1 MTYPC
6 REGKVGGKEI
16 FNLSGKIALVTA
28 AGHGLGREYCIAMAE
43 FGADVAC
50 SDIKLDL
57 AKETVEIIK
66 KYGRRA
72 IAIEADVSKLDQV
85 ELMVNQTVSELGT
98 IDILFCN
105 AGILNTLVKLH
116 EQSIEDW
123 NRVIAVNLTGT
134 FLCMRAVLPIMLKNK
149 RGSIIS
155 TASVAGVMCGI
166 TPDSAPYGAT
176 KAGIIML
183 TRHAAVAYAKDGIR
197 INAIAPGAHS
207 SRSVSRLIRNHEE
220 IEKWFSN
227 SIPMGRIAE
236 PSEIKGL
243 AVFLAS
249 DASSYVTGQTFITD
263 GGLSA

>member
-1 MTYPC
+1 MG
-6 REGKVGGKEI
+6 EKSI
-16 FNLSGKIALVTA
+16 FDLSGKVALVTA
-28 AGHGLGREYCIAMAE
+28 GGHGLGRAYCEAMAE

-50 SDIKLDL
+50 SDMKIEL
-57 AKETVEIIK
+57 AQETVELIK
-66 KYGRRA
+66 KFGHRA
-72 IAIEADVSKLDQV
+72 IAIGADVSKQDHV
-85 ELMVNQTVSELGT
+85 ERMVNQTVSELGT

-105 AGILNTLVKLH
+105 AGIVNNLVKLH
-116 EQSIEDW
+116 EQPIEDW

-134 FLCMRAVLPIMLKNK
+134 FLCMRTVLPIMLEKK

-197 INAIAPGAHS
+197 INAIAPGLHS
-207 SRSVSRLIRNHEE
+207 TRPLLWPSEVMENM
-220 IEKWFSN
+220 EKMMSQF
-227 SIPMGRIAE
+227 IPMGRPAA

-249 DASSYVTGQTFITD
+249 DASSYITGQTFITD
-263 GGLSA
+263 GGMTA

>member
-1 MTYPC
+1 MV
-6 REGKVGGKEI
+6 EKGM
-16 FNLSGKIALVTA
+16 FDLSGRVALVTA
-28 AGHGLGREYCIAMAE
+28 GGHGLGRAYCEAMAE

-50 SDIKLDL
+50 SDIRMDL
-57 AKETVEIIK
+57 AQETVELISK
-66 KYGRRA
+66 FGHRA
-72 IAIEADVSKLDQV
+72 IAIEADIARADHI
-85 ELMVNQTVSELGT
+85 ERMVDQTVSELGT

-105 AGILNTLVKLH
+105 AGIVNTLVKLH

-134 FLCMRAVLPIMLKNK
+134 FLCMRTVLPIMLKKK

-166 TPDSAPYGAT
+166 VPDSAPYGAT

-183 TRHAAVAYAKDGIR
+183 TKHAAVAYAKDGIR
-197 INAIAPGAHS
+197 INAIAPGFHATQ
-207 SRSVSRLIRNHEE
+207 SVMGPPELVESLT
-220 IEKWFSN
+220 KMFVK
-227 SIPMGRIAE
+227 SIPMGRPAA

-249 DASSYVTGQTFITD
+249 DASSYVTGQVFVTD